1 MIIFL
6 CFFNCMCVIFFK
18 SVLSIISLRNAF
30 QADTHLVFP
39 KSASVEQLKL
49 IRESIATERDQ
60 RLSRGQMVPPTSQT
74 AVASVSSQGSSA
86 AAAAAVNTSR
96 PRVTPA
102 PSQPPSLVRKNSSS
116 NNLYEY
122 PCSGFC
128 VLFVQ
133 N

>member
-1 MIIFL
+1 MTKNCNFYDYL
-6 CFFNCMCVIFFK
+6 FMFFNCMCIIFFK
-18 SVLSIISLRNAF
+18 SVLSIISLCNAF

-74 AVASVSSQGSSA
+74 AVASVSSEGSSAA

-96 PRVTPA
+96 PGVTPA

-116 NNLYEY
+116 KL
-122 PCSGFC
+122 
-128 VLFVQ
+128 LLLM
-133 N
+133 

>member
-1 MIIFL
+1 MTKNCNFYDYLLI
-6 CFFNCMCVIFFK
+6 FFNCMCIIFFK
-18 SVLSIISLRNAF
+18 SVLSIISLCNAF

-74 AVASVSSQGSSA
+74 AVASVSSEGSSAAA

-96 PRVTPA
+96 PGVTPA

-116 NNLYEY
+116 KL
-122 PCSGFC
+122 
-128 VLFVQ
+128 LLLM
-133 N
+133 